1 MTGPLAILI
10 GLSLAVAIVIFF
22 VNLDRVRQE
31 RLAFSDDIL
40 MPLPARRRASRAELR
55 HAVDRVMAPIADILS
70 DRNRRRGKR
79 TLAEELAMAGF
90 QLTSS
95 EFLLLQT
102 VLCAGLAVLG
112 LWRFGFGPA
121 FLLLGLA
128 GFMGPLIYLHSR
140 QGRRQRE
147 FNSQLGNTLTLL
159 SNALK
164 TGYSLG
170 QAIDIIA
177 TKAAPP
183 VSDEFAR
190 VVTSINLG
198 TSIEDAL
205 SALVKRVDSPD
216 LDFVVV
222 AVLLHRKLGGN
233 LAEILDNIGETI
245 RERVRSKREMNVMT
259 AHARASSSLISFLP
273 VVLAVIMYTL
283 TPAYF
288 RPMLTNP
295 LGWILIG
302 IAGGLVVFGNM
313 IMRRL
318 AAVDA

>member
-1 MTGPLAILI
+1 M
-10 GLSLAVAIVIFF
+10 
-22 VNLDRVRQE
+22 
-31 RLAFSDDIL
+31 
-40 MPLPARRRASRAELR
+40 
-55 HAVDRVMAPIADILS
+55 
-70 DRNRRRGKR
+70 
-79 TLAEELAMAGF
+79 
-90 QLTSS
+90 
-95 EFLLLQT
+95 
-102 VLCAGLAVLG
+102 
-112 LWRFGFGPA
+112 
-121 FLLLGLA
+121 
-128 GFMGPLIYLHSR
+128 
-140 QGRRQRE
+140 
-147 FNSQLGNTLTLL
+147 
-159 SNALK
+159 
-164 TGYSLG
+164 
-170 QAIDIIA
+170 
-177 TKAAPP
+177 
-183 VSDEFAR
+183 
-190 VVTSINLG
+190 VTSINLG

-245 RERVRSKREMNVMT
+245 RERLRSKREMNVMT

-273 VVLAVIMYTL
+273 VVLAVIMYSL